1 MRKLDYKNLLIGD
14 LCDYGKITK
23 NEAIKI
29 LKNISFDNLINE
41 MPEYI
46 IHIDTTDYAKEILK
60 QIKKGK
66 IIIYKR

>member
-1 MRKLDYKNLLIGD
+1 MKKLDYKNLLIRD
-14 LCDYGKITK
+14 LCNYGKITK

-46 IHIDTTDYAKEILK
+46 IHIDTTD
-60 QIKKGK
+60 
-66 IIIYKR
+66 